1 MCVLASGRRRR
12 LSNRYLLHARLLW
25 RAAPGLAAVCVGL
38 AVLRAGAITVAMV
51 ASGQLVESVSA
62 AARAEAGSA
71 AAGESWTWLV
81 VTVAALVV
89 APVAGAVSRGVEE
102 VTSARYLAAYYDLV
116 ADTGVR
122 PHSVA
127 HLEDSAGAQQME
139 LAVDASRD
147 WLFLSGIGGT
157 WGALSNRL
165 NGVGA
170 LVVVSM
176 WQWWVGLSLV
186 GSWLLMSRAVARW
199 RSAVFDDMIG
209 ETGLGR
215 RRASYLQGVLGGR
228 AAAKEIR
235 LFGLDGCLLGGFV
248 NVCRETMATVSA
260 RRLRGVGGT
269 LPALGVL
276 MVVNAGAFAV
286 LAADAT
292 AGQISTGV
300 LVAVVQAMLGLS
312 AFGSQG
318 DAETGLGRT
327 ASSVSAVAAFRGQ
340 LGLPFLPARLRE
352 GARSVARKTGSAG
365 VVELRDVTFGYPT
378 GDGPVLEH
386 LDLTIPAGQSVAV
399 VGVNGVGKSTL
410 VKLLCGLW
418 SPQHGEVRIDGLDPV
433 VDPEARRR
441 VSVIFQEF
449 VRFGLSARAN
459 VEAGA
464 GWARVEDLERIA
476 ADAGADHLVAT
487 LAHGWDTV
495 LSAEFSG
502 GTDLSG
508 GQWQRMALAR
518 ALAAVRAGAGVLVL
532 DEPTAALDVRAE
544 VALFESLLRL
554 RSGMTTILISHRL
567 SSVRHAD
574 RIVVVGPSGPG
585 GARVVEDGTHEDL
598 VAARGDYA
606 RLFEL
611 QASRFATA
619 GGVA

>member
-1 MCVLASGRRRR
+1 M
-12 LSNRYLLHARLLW
+12 LW
-25 RAAPGLAAVCVGL
+25 HAAPGMAAACVAL
-38 AVLRAGAITVAMV
+38 AVMQACAITVAMV

-62 AARAEAGSA
+62 AVRAGMDSA
-71 AAGESWTWLV
+71 AAGESWVWLV
-81 VTVAALVV
+81 VTVVV
-89 APVAGAVSRGVEE
+89 WVAAPVAGAVSRGVEE

-127 HLEDSAGAQQME
+127 HLEDPTGAQQME
-139 LAVDASRD
+139 SAVDASRD

-170 LVVVSM
+170 LIVVSM
-176 WQWWVGLSLV
+176 WQWWVGPVLV
-186 GSWLLMSRAVARW
+186 GCWLLLSRAVARW

-235 LFGLDGCLLGGFV
+235 LFGLGGWLLDGFV
-248 NVCRETMATVSA
+248 AVCRETMAIVSS

-269 LPALGVL
+269 LPPLVVL
-276 MVVNAGAFAV
+276 LVVNAGAFAV
-286 LAADAT
+286 LAADAA

-300 LVAVVQAMLGLS
+300 VVAAVQGILGLA

-327 ASSVSAVAAFRGQ
+327 ASSVAAVAAFRAR
-340 LGLPFLPARLRE
+340 LGLPFLPAPVRE
-352 GARSVARKTGSAG
+352 ESRGAAAGVGSAG
-365 VVELRDVTFGYPT
+365 VGSAGVGSASVVELRDVTFGYP
-378 GDGPVLEH
+378 GADGPVLAH

-399 VGVNGVGKSTL
+399 VGVNGVGKSTI

-418 SPQHGEVRIDGLDPV
+418 SPQGGEVRIDGLDPS
-433 VDPEARRR
+433 VDPQARRR
-441 VSVIFQEF
+441 ISVIFQEF

-464 GWARVEDLERIA
+464 GWSRVDDLDRLA
-476 ADAGADHLVAT
+476 VDAGADPVVAG
-487 LAHGWDTV
+487 LDDGWDTV
-495 LSAEFSG
+495 LSAEFTG

-508 GQWQRMALAR
+508 GQWQRIALAR
-518 ALAAVRAGAGVLVL
+518 ALAAVRAGAGILVL

-554 RSGMTTILISHRL
+554 RSGLTTILISHRL
-567 SSVRHAD
+567 SSVRHAE
-574 RIVVVGPSGPG
+574 RIVVVGPSDSG
-585 GARVVEDGTHEDL
+585 GARVVEDGTHDDL

-611 QASRFATA
+611 QASRFAA
-619 GGVA
+619 ARGVA